1 MDEHKMGTTQKEVAA
16 DCLGTWDCLKPC
28 DRTPGRG
35 GGQSSRAAGF
45 LSPLQRAGGGAHAAA
60 QAPKPGLGALLPP
73 GASAGGSQSEGKW

>member
-1 MDEHKMGTTQKEVAA
+1 MPWD
-16 DCLGTWDCLKPC
+16 LGLFKTL
-28 DRTPGRG
+28 RQNPGAGG
-35 GGQSSRAAGF
+35 GGQSSRVAGF